1 MDVSWRLVKVDNCLY
16 FEPLAPKASYPL
28 LRQAI
33 SLSAFFFQYLTHACL
48 KNTGGASLERD

>member
-1 MDVSWRLVKVDNCLY
+1 LLREANLHMDVSWRLVKVDNCLY

-33 SLSAFFFQYLTHACL
+33 SLSAFFFF
-48 KNTGGASLERD
+48 NI